1 MSRYLCRH
9 SPARRRSPLVDRSL
23 AERGWLSDSGGSVG
37 NLRGLE
43 INATDLLYGF
53 PLRLTVGMAIYH
65 CHFYVGMARDF
76 ADRHDVDPGP
86 DHPAQRGML
95 EAVG

>member
-1 MSRYLCRH
+1 MCKNSVDLADH
-9 SPARRRSPLVDRSL
+9 TLGLVVR
-23 AERGWLSDSGGSVG
+23 LSGSGGSVG

-53 PLRLTVGMAIYH
+53 PLRLTVRMAIDH
-65 CHFYVGMARDF
+65 GHLYVGMALDF
-76 ADRHDVDPGP
+76 ADRHDVVPGP